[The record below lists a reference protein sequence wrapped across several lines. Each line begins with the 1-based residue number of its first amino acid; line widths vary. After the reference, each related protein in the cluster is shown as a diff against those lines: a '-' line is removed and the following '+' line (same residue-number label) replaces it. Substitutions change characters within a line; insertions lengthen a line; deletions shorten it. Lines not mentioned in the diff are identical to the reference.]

1 MPPRRIKGRDWSGA
15 RLRGLALQG
24 LALAAALGGVGWLAQ
39 NAAFNLA
46 DRGIAGGFGFL
57 GRAASFP
64 ISESLLR
71 YRPSDSFGWAFVV
84 GLGNTLLI
92 SVVAGVGATVLGFG
106 LALIR
111 RSANPIAAG
120 FATVVVDSLR
130 NTPVVVQLLFWYSL
144 FTLALPG
151 LEAALHPAPGVL
163 LSNRGAF
170 LPVVHLRGSGLLGLV
185 ALTLAAGGLGVLRL
199 TRRGWYRALA
209 AVALLLAAAGVAFA
223 GGLGLQISSP
233 HRVGSEVVGGLHIS
247 PEFAAIS
254 VGLVL
259 YSAVYVG
266 EIVRGGIDA
275 VPKGQ
280 WEAGRSLGLSEGQ
293 TLRLIILPQ
302 ALRIIIP
309 PMTSQYINIIKNTTL
324 ALVVGYPDISLV
336 AATTINQTGQ
346 AVEGVAI
353 LMLVFLSISLAA
365 SVLMNLLNRR
375 FALVQR

>member
-170 LPVVHLRGSGLLGLV
+170 LPVAHLRGSELLGLV

-233 HRVGSEVVGGLHIS
+233 HRVGSDVVGGLHIS

-353 LMLVFLSISLAA
+353 LMFVFLSISLAA

>member
-1 MPPRRIKGRDWSGA
+1 
-15 RLRGLALQG
+15 
-24 LALAAALGGVGWLAQ
+24 
-39 NAAFNLA
+39 
-46 DRGIAGGFGFL
+46 
-57 GRAASFP
+57 
-64 ISESLLR
+64 
-71 YRPSDSFGWAFVV
+71 
-84 GLGNTLLI
+84 
-92 SVVAGVGATVLGFG
+92 
-106 LALIR
+106 
-111 RSANPIAAG
+111 
-120 FATVVVDSLR
+120 
-130 NTPVVVQLLFWYSL
+130 
-144 FTLALPG
+144 
-151 LEAALHPAPGVL
+151 
-163 LSNRGAF
+163 
-170 LPVVHLRGSGLLGLV
+170 
-185 ALTLAAGGLGVLRL
+185 
-199 TRRGWYRALA
+199 
-209 AVALLLAAAGVAFA
+209 
-223 GGLGLQISSP
+223 
-233 HRVGSEVVGGLHIS
+233 VGSDVVGGLHIS